1 MSGLI
6 IFSIL
11 AITLFVTVLVLHKK
25 KIRRLVA
32 EAQERFRTY
41 PVEMEV
47 TKPEL
52 LDCFN
57 GYNCMTYDFVK
68 LASMLRNPAL
78 DEAPCKL
85 ITDTEQELAMKAKCP
100 VVNHSSFE
108 CPMQDC
114 GQCRFMIQYAKQAIG
129 LWLEK
134 NSNFDI
140 MQLNVIEVDSALRKD
155 IRIINKMIENIT
167 DRDVIF
173 DLKEKVNAIKAEYSS
188 QDIYYIQTAL
198 RKIKP
203 YSFGH
208 GNRLDAEKAKCD
220 EVAQKIESSSFGW
233 WKPMISDACSR
244 IRAAID
250 GSDSSR
256 LVSAADKEGLLIMP
270 IQSWD
275 VDMILHMQDE
285 YSKLPDKEKEEYSKD
300 VNEIV
305 FALFTYY
312 KVLEALKRGKK
323 PSASE
328 WNQIVPAVN
337 NNPYLAASGLR
348 LEFYTRGWID

>member
-11 AITLFVTVLVLHKK
+11 AISILVTGLILHRKK
-25 KIRRLVA
+25 VRRLVA
-32 EAQERFRTY
+32 EAQERFRNC

-57 GYNCMTYDFVK
+57 DYNCMAYDFEKV
-68 LASMLRNPAL
+68 ASLLRNPAL

-85 ITDTEQELAMKAKCP
+85 VTDTEQELEMKAKCP
-100 VVNHSSFE
+100 VVNHTSFE
-108 CPMQDC
+108 CPMADC
-114 GQCRFMIQYAKQAIG
+114 GQCRFMIQYAKQAIS

-140 MQLNVIEVDSALRKD
+140 MQLNVTEADSALRKD
-155 IRIINKMIENIT
+155 VRIINKLTESIT

-173 DLKEKVNAIKAEYSS
+173 DLKEKVNAINAEYSS
-188 QDIYYIQTAL
+188 QDMYYILAAL
-198 RKIKP
+198 RQIKP

-208 GNRLDAEKAKCD
+208 SNRLDAEKAKCD
-220 EVAQKIESSSFGW
+220 EVAQKIESSSLGW
-233 WKPMISDACSR
+233 WKPLVNNACSR
-244 IRAAID
+244 IRDAITEC
-250 GSDSSR
+250 DSSR
-256 LVSAADKEGLLIMP
+256 LVSKADKEGLLVMP

-275 VDMILHMQDE
+275 VDMILQMQAE
-285 YSKLPDKEKEEYSKD
+285 YAKLPEKEKEEYSKD
-300 VNEIV
+300 VNEIM

-312 KVLEALKRGKK
+312 KVVEALKRGKK
-323 PSASE
+323 PYASE

-337 NNPYLAASGLR
+337 DNPYLAASGLR
-348 LEFYTRGWID
+348 LEFYTRNWTD